1 LNDWW
6 KYMKMEQKIL
16 DHTVENDESEVIQV
30 EQVVIKNG
38 SHRKIG
44 EKVQVKRQ

>member
-1 LNDWW
+1 
-6 KYMKMEQKIL
+6 
-16 DHTVENDESEVIQV
+16 VIQV

-44 EKVQVKRQ
+44 EKVQVKRQWDSS